1 MQVQDLY
8 YKKYLKYKNK
18 YLNLLKQ
25 IGGDSIKIKGINIDK
40 ITSTLDFTNEKLT
53 DEEFTLLI
61 AILPKLQ
68 NLTNLTL
75 TNSGIN
81 SERAIA
87 LAEVLKNNKI
97 LTTLILNNNTDIGDE
112 GAYAIASILN
122 TLQNLF
128 TLDLT
133 NCGISKEQIDIISE
147 ILYYLTT
154 SLKTIKGIS
163 NIYVDY

>member
-25 IGGDSIKIKGINIDK
+25 IGGDSIEIKGINIDK

-53 DEEFTLLI
+53 DDEFTLLI
-61 AILPKLQ
+61 KILPELQ
-68 NLTNLTL
+68 NLTNLIL

-87 LAEVLKNNKI
+87 LAKVLKNNTK
-97 LTTLILNNNTDIGDE
+97 LTTLILNDNNIGDE
-112 GAYAIASILN
+112 GASAIANILN

-133 NCGISKEQIDIISE
+133 NCGISKKQIDIISN

-154 SLKTIKGIS
+154 SLKTIKGIP